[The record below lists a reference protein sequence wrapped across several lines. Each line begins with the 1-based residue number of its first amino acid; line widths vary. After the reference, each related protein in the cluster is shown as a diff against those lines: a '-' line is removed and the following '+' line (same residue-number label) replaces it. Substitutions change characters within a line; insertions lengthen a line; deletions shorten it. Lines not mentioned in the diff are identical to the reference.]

1 MMTRATWAEVLSHLD
16 NAHILIRTLA
26 SRLDLPGALRMR
38 LHRIADALLG
48 LMLEW
53 KGERQ

>member
-1 MMTRATWAEVLSHLD
+1 MMTRATLAEVLSRLD

-38 LHRIADALLG
+38 LHRIADVLLVM
-48 LMLEW
+48 MLEW
-53 KGERQ
+53 KGERR